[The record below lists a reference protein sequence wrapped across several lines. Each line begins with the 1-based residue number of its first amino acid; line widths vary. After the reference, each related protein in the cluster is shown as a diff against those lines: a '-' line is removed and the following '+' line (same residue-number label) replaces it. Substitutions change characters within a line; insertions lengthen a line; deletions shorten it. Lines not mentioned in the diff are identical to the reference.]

1 MSRPATYARIRIETI
16 EQRIGLYMAK
26 RDDSAVE
33 ALQWIAR
40 EAGINLNYEH
50 IGEAVSM
57 FTAELNRWRKEKYV
71 RDITIVPKKE
81 LKQ

>member
-16 EQRIGLYMAK
+16 EHRIGLYMAK

-33 ALQWIAR
+33 ALQWLAR

-50 IGEAVSM
+50 IGDAVSM
-57 FTAELNRWRKEKYV
+57 VTAEINRRSKHS
-71 RDITIVPKKE
+71 
-81 LKQ
+81 

>member
-1 MSRPATYARIRIETI
+1 MARPAIYARIRISLI

-33 ALQWIAR
+33 ALRWLAR
-40 EAGINLNYEH
+40 EAGITLDNER

-57 FTAELNRWRKEKYV
+57 FTAELNRWRQSKE
-71 RDITIVPKKE
+71 
-81 LKQ
+81 QAQ

>member
-1 MSRPATYARIRIETI
+1 MARPTKYVRVRIATI

-33 ALQWIAR
+33 ALLWVAR
-40 EAGINLNYEH
+40 EAGIELNYEN

-57 FTAELNRWRKEKYV
+57 FTAELNRWRQE
-71 RDITIVPKKE
+71 RT
-81 LKQ
+81 Q